1 MGSDTI
7 QDESTAVDNV
17 GSGEMEA
24 ESNNVDSLEVVSS
37 RGDIIEELDSVA
49 KSLTRVELDLAC
61 CSEKL
66 VNLDILVMHVAS
78 RENDFEA
85 FALEGERTLEGSVE
99 KAFQFDLLYGFLDS
113 EIRELD
119 NFLLDLQTDV
129 VTSGKVISSFKQ
141 LGDGFREM
149 EEKMQG
155 CEESLKRS
163 FEQVSDMKLQSANFQ
178 RILLTTSEDEK
189 SKYDKEFAGLEN
201 GDLSNLNTKIRMQ
214 TSEQQR
220 HILRMLEKSLAREM
234 DLEKKLT
241 EARQIEEDLK
251 FRLQQEVISIEEE
264 AEIIWERLFE
274 AENNSEILL
283 GILNELVGTIQMAQ
297 FNLDGY
303 IQREGELIFQCKGL
317 NEKLQEKDL
326 ALVHSER
333 SRRELLEKVYLLKQK
348 LSEYEAQLHSF
359 EDTLEQNEESS
370 SKIYDREN
378 ISDETMEKVAEAE
391 KWVESSESE
400 CKLLRESNM
409 ELNNDLSRLKSDIS
423 DATERVEQLE
433 RQLKDSEI
441 KRLHSEAS
449 AEASEEKQ
457 NMLNCTIED
466 MEDLIKDL
474 KSKVSKAES
483 QTESVEDKCIT
494 LSESNAEL
502 VGEVNFLRGRV
513 EHLET
518 SLHQADDAKKETVI
532 DVRMYTKVIADLV
545 LQLALERERLHKQI
559 STLAKEKKVVHK
571 HLKQMNEGNL
581 FNMVENPAA
590 NTKLLK
596 VSNFSLNRGT
606 SGNESNEKITGSSVT
621 DYQIGNDPGDSLL
634 TSEIKMEHSIST
646 SKLEPVRNIEASQ
659 LNFKYI
665 SVALFGMVISLL
677 AAFLVQCYE
686 RQNWKNS
693 G

>member
-7 QDESTAVDNV
+7 QDGSASAELV

-24 ESNNVDSLEVVSS
+24 ESNNMDSLEVVSS
-37 RGDIIEELDSVA
+37 RGDIIEELDSAA

-78 RENDFEA
+78 RENDFET
-85 FALEGERTLEGSVE
+85 FALEGEHTLEGSAE

-119 NFLLDLQTDV
+119 TFLVGLQTDV
-129 VTSGKVISSFKQ
+129 ATSGKVISSFKQ

-149 EEKMQG
+149 EEKMRD

-163 FEQVSDMKLQSANFQ
+163 FEQLSDMKVQSANFH
-178 RILLTTSEDEK
+178 RILLPSSEDEK
-189 SKYDKEFAGLEN
+189 SKYDQEFAGLEN
-201 GDLSNLNTKIRMQ
+201 GELSNLNTKIRMQ
-214 TSEQQR
+214 TAEQQR

-234 DLEKKLT
+234 DFEKKLT

-251 FRLQQEVISIEEE
+251 FRLQQEVIGIEEE

-283 GILNELVGTIQMAQ
+283 GVLNELVGRIQIAQ
-297 FNLDGY
+297 FNLNGY
-303 IQREGELIFQCKGL
+303 VQREGELVFQCEGL
-317 NEKLQEKDL
+317 NEQLQKKDL

-333 SRRELLEKVYLLKQK
+333 SRDELLEKVNLLEQK
-348 LSEYEAQLHSF
+348 LNEYEAQLHTV
-359 EDTLEQNEESS
+359 EDTSEQNKESS
-370 SKIYDREN
+370 SMIYARKN
-378 ISDETMEKVAEAE
+378 IGDETMEKDTEAE
-391 KWVESSESE
+391 KRVESSESE

-409 ELNNDLSRLKSDIS
+409 ELNNDLSRLRSGIA

-433 RQLKDSEI
+433 RQLKDSEF
-441 KRLHSEAS
+441 KGLHARAS

-483 QTESVEDKCIT
+483 QTESIEDKCIT

-513 EHLET
+513 EHMET
-518 SLHQADDAKKETVI
+518 SLHQADDAKKETVKH
-532 DVRMYTKVIADLV
+532 VRMYTKVIADLV
-545 LQLALERERLHKQI
+545 VQLALERERLHKQI
-559 STLAKEKKVVHK
+559 STLAKGKKVVVK
-571 HLKQMNEGNL
+571 HLKQMNEDNS

-590 NTKLLK
+590 NAKLVK
-596 VSNFSLNRGT
+596 VSNFSLNHGT
-606 SGNESNEKITGSSVT
+606 SGNEIDEKITGSSVT
-621 DYQIGNDPGDSLL
+621 AYQIGNDPGDSLL
-634 TSEIKMEHSIST
+634 TNEIKMEHSISA
-646 SKLEPVRNIEASQ
+646 SKLEPVRNIEPSQ
-659 LNFKYI
+659 LNFKYV
-665 SVALFGMVISLL
+665 SVAVLGMVISLL
-677 AAFLVQCYE
+677 AAFLFQSYE
-686 RQNWKNS
+686 WQNSKNTD
-693 G
+693 